1 MESLKKLISM
11 LLILFFVLNVV
22 IEPLQAEED
31 GIVIMHSLD
40 ELPSG
45 ANTSEDESMN
55 RAKLLD
61 ALDSTKNHAHTEVA
75 FTKEIT
81 PSTVVLLS
89 EKINYDTNIFIH
101 GPELTP
107 SLTPTISWNPP
118 ISEMSEA
125 NIIAEFL
132 ALGNTGNL
140 SGAIT
145 LIPTLEQDVPLPLEK
160 SASIQIYSPVRETK
174 KVSTIQGKVTVNI
187 GTGTIIT
194 TESGD
199 IIDTSLIQIAPLQ
212 DNKELQAK
220 SKYEKRMRNRGN
232 KRKGLAEASVEG
244 FQFGLP
250 GSHLIFSRPVEIT
263 IPTPN
268 A

>member
-1 MESLKKLISM
+1 MKALKKLISI
-11 LLILFFVLNVV
+11 LLILFFVLNAV
-22 IEPLQAEED
+22 IEPLQAEEN
-31 GIVIMHSLD
+31 GIVIIHSLG

-45 ANTSEDESMN
+45 MTPPEDESVN

-61 ALDSTKNHAHTEVA
+61 ALDSGKSDSPMISYTTDIDPA
-75 FTKEIT
+75 
-81 PSTVVLLS
+81 TVVLLS
-89 EKINYDTNIFIH
+89 EKINYDTHIVMH

-140 SGAIT
+140 SGATT

-212 DNKELQAK
+212 DNKKLQAK
-220 SKYEKRMRNRGN
+220 TKYEKRMRNRGN

-250 GSHLIFSRPVEIT
+250 GTHLIFSRPVEIT